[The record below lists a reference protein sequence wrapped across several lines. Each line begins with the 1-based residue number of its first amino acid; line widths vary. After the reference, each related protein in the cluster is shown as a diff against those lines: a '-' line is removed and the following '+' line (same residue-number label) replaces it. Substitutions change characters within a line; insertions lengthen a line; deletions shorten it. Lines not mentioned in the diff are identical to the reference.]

1 MFALQSKATGVE
13 VTSSFFNRRHCAQI
27 KFNICRNSIIT
38 MFMVVPGM
46 DSKAKRRTL
55 PNTTSKPPVKKP
67 RGDPE
72 NLVPARKIQCA
83 GDRTESALA
92 SSKGE
97 DTSVS
102 ASTRSLGDLIAKPW
116 GVETPEIVP
125 ELPGKDAAPSHVEV
139 LKLVKGVAANVVTTL
154 PTFFKNHKKEFGG
167 LGFEV
172 QGDMHPSH
180 YDALALPTSV
190 VVLV

>member
-1 MFALQSKATGVE
+1 MQKFDHHDVHGCTRYGFQSEAAHASEYDVEATG
-13 VTSSFFNRRHCAQI
+13 
-27 KFNICRNSIIT
+27 
-38 MFMVVPGM
+38 
-46 DSKAKRRTL
+46 
-55 PNTTSKPPVKKP
+55 KKP